1 VWFQKLSGEGVMKVS
16 KQQASENRD
25 AIVQVAAAQIRERG
39 FSQMSVAEV
48 AKAAGLTH
56 GALYSHFAS
65 KEALQAAAIE
75 RAFKDCVAEFSGLT
89 PEQFLGRYMSAQHRD
104 DVGHGCPTAA
114 LVCEMRWQS
123 EEAQTAF
130 YDGFTRFA
138 ALTGDSLGSGKA
150 AGKQDLT
157 MLAFAAMTGG
167 IAISRA
173 IRGVNEAASDAI
185 LLAVAGQLRQ
195 VMSASGQSEPEQ
207 PGRAK
212 KPLGD
217 KPGSTKA
224 PTDLGRPKARK
235 RT

>member
-1 VWFQKLSGEGVMKVS
+1 MKVS

-25 AIVQVAAAQIRERG
+25 AIVQVAAAQLRERG
-39 FSQMSVAEV
+39 FCQMSVAEV

-75 RAFKDCVAEFSGLT
+75 RAWKDCVAAFSGLT
-89 PEQFLGRYMSAQHRD
+89 PEQFLGRYMSAEHRD
-104 DVGHGCPTAA
+104 EPEHGCPTAA
-114 LVCEMRWQS
+114 LVSEMRWQS

-138 ALTGDSLGSGKA
+138 VLMGDSLGSGKA
-150 AGKQDLT
+150 DAKKDLT

-185 LLAVAGQLRQ
+185 LFAVADQLRQ
-195 VMSASGQSEPEQ
+195 VMGASEQSEPEQ
-207 PGRAK
+207 RGRRK

-217 KPGSTKA
+217 KPRSTKG
-224 PTDLGRPKARK
+224 PTDPGRPKARQ
-235 RT
+235 RI